1 VGVTS
6 LLGPA
11 AASEEV
17 RGTPQHPEAEVPEVP
32 ASSGQNKTFERIVQV
47 IALAVILAA
56 PALICVHRGV
66 VADPDIWWHLRVG
79 EWILQHHAVPRVA
92 IFSAPLAGTP
102 WLAYSWLFELVVVKL
117 FYRLG
122 LVGIL
127 AYTAGMIV
135 AITAA
140 LYHLVRRLQGD
151 FTLGVLFTFASLFSL
166 LPIYTP
172 RPWHFSILFF
182 VLELDILMHV
192 RKTGRL
198 RELAWL
204 PLIFALWANIHI
216 EYIYGLFVLG
226 LALVES
232 VVARRSA
239 VATIKVRVVWMVCAL
254 LASLLATLANPFG
267 WRIYGVVYN
276 LVTQGGGLRQVSE
289 MQALPFRGLPDYC
302 ALLLTLAAAGALAWT
317 RRFRLF
323 ESGLL
328 LFAAV
333 LSFRSLRDVWLVAVV
348 AAAILASTIT
358 GRDRNRAPSPRF
370 GATLATIAAALMVV
384 AGFRVMKV
392 NNAVL
397 NEQVANVMPVR
408 AVEAIRTN
416 GYAGPLYND
425 FTWGGYLI
433 WALRMPVIID
443 GRTNLYGNERMD
455 RSIATWSAQPDW
467 ASDPE
472 LKSAGLIIG
481 PATAPLTQV
490 LRMDSHYKL
499 VYEDKL
505 AAVFVAQRGH

>member
-1 VGVTS
+1 MTS
-6 LLGPA
+6 RLGPA

-17 RGTPQHPEAEVPEVP
+17 HGTPQHPEAELHQAP
-32 ASSGQNKTFERIVQV
+32 ASSGQNKTSEKIAQV
-47 IALAVILAA
+47 IALAVLLAA
-56 PALICVHRGV
+56 PAMICVHRAA

-79 EWILQHHAVPRVA
+79 EWILQHHAVPRVE

-140 LYHLVRRLQGD
+140 VYHLVRRLQGD
-151 FTLGVLFTFASLFSL
+151 FTLRVLFTFVPLFSL

-216 EYIYGLFVLG
+216 EFVYGLFVLG

-232 VVARRSA
+232 VVARRWA
-239 VATIKVRVVWMVCAL
+239 GATVRTQPVWVGYAL

-267 WRIYGVVYN
+267 WGIYGVVYN
-276 LVTQGGGLRQVSE
+276 LVTQGGGLTQVSE
-289 MQALPFRGLPDYC
+289 MQALPFRNVANYC
-302 ALLLTLAAAGALAWT
+302 VLVLTLAAAGALAWT
-317 RRFRLF
+317 RRFRWF
-323 ESGLL
+323 ESGLF
-328 LFAAV
+328 LFAVV
-333 LSFRSLRDVWLVAVV
+333 LSFRSQRDVWLIAVV

-358 GRDRNRAPSPRF
+358 GSDRNQAPSPRF
-370 GATLATIAAALMVV
+370 GATLAIVAAALMIVV
-384 AGFRVMKV
+384 GFCVMKV

-397 NEQVANVMPVR
+397 NERVTSVMPVR

-425 FTWGGYLI
+425 FNWGGYLI

-455 RSIATWSAQPDW
+455 RSIATWGAQPDW

-472 LKSAGLIIG
+472 LKSAGLVIG
-481 PATAPLTQV
+481 PVTAPLTQL

>member
-1 VGVTS
+1 MGVTP
-6 LLGPA
+6 LLGSA

-17 RGTPQHPEAEVPEVP
+17 HGTPQRPEAELREVP
-32 ASSGQNKTFERIVQV
+32 ASSSQSKTSEKVAQV
-47 IALAVILAA
+47 IALAVLLAA
-56 PALICVHRGV
+56 PALICVHRAA

-79 EWILQHHAVPRVA
+79 EWILQHHTVPRVE
-92 IFSAPLAGTP
+92 IFSGPLAGTP

-122 LVGIL
+122 LLGIL

-135 AITAA
+135 AITVA

-151 FTLGVLFTFASLFSL
+151 FTLRVLFTFASLFSL

-182 VLELDILMHV
+182 VLELDILMHA
-192 RKTGRL
+192 RRTGKT

-204 PLIFALWANIHI
+204 PLIFALWSNIHI

-232 VVARRSA
+232 VVARRWA
-239 VATIKVRVVWMVCAL
+239 GATVRTKPVWVFCAL

-276 LVTQGGGLRQVSE
+276 LVTQGGGLLQVSE
-289 MQALPFRGLPDYC
+289 MQAIPFRGLANYC
-302 ALLLTLAAAGALAWT
+302 VLLLTLAAAGALAWT

-323 ESGLL
+323 ESGLFF
-328 LFAAV
+328 FAAV
-333 LSFRSLRDVWLVAVV
+333 LSFRSQRDVWLIAVV
-348 AAAILASTIT
+348 AAAILASTVT
-358 GRDRNRAPSPRF
+358 GSDRNLTPSPRF
-370 GATLATIAAALMVV
+370 GATLATVAAALMVV
-384 AGFRVMKV
+384 AGFRVMRV

-397 NEQVANVMPVR
+397 SEQVANLMPVR
-408 AVEAIRTN
+408 AVDAIRTN

-425 FTWGGYLI
+425 FNWGGYLI

-455 RSIATWSAQPDW
+455 RSIATWGGQPDW
-467 ASDPE
+467 TSDPE

-481 PATAPLTQV
+481 PVTAPLTQL